1 MDIHQYNFGNNHTK
15 AVGGSRTSVSA
26 QAVTITITITI
37 TMKQKLAK
45 IF

>member
-1 MDIHQYNFGNNHTK
+1 MAIHQYNFGNNHTK

-26 QAVTITITITI
+26 QAVTITITIT
-37 TMKQKLAK
+37 MKQKLAK